1 MNTEN
6 FSLNPKSGVHVHVD
20 PTLPES
26 RGPDPGTPRDR
37 CPWCCRTRQTA
48 PYVKILAMPLVTEI

>member
-1 MNTEN
+1 MNMEN

-26 RGPDPGTPRDR
+26 GGPDPGTPTGS
-37 CPWCCRTRQTA
+37 PPMIVVA
-48 PYVKILAMPLVTEI
+48 